1 MGNRSLNEQQQA
13 AVDTLEGP
21 LLIAAGAGTGKTS
34 CLIERLAHM
43 VNSGISPSNILLLTF
58 TNSAAKEMR
67 DRAEALSGN
76 MTGLTACTFHSFCHR
91 VLRKYG
97 AHIGISP
104 DFDVVTPGEDKD
116 AMQYVRA
123 ALSDRYAKTKPERYD
138 VMTSKVKQIPDDGG
152 LVDMVSKC
160 MNTETPPTVV
170 MEENGFTDIQISV
183 VNEMID
189 EYRSFKRS
197 RSLLDYDDLMS
208 AYIEL
213 VENVPEVRKRLNG
226 KYLYKMV
233 DEYQDTNAV
242 QLRIV
247 KSLCDGTD
255 NIAVVGDDQQ
265 SIYKFRGADFRNIM
279 EFEKMFPGA
288 KRITLERN
296 YRSNDGILNMANAI
310 VGSANEKLEKN
321 LWTDRRSEVRPVV
334 KTFPNSEAEAEWIAD
349 EIEKS
354 GYPLSEIAVLMRGG
368 RDSAILEGKL
378 NERGIPYE
386 KRGGVPF
393 FSLDFVRGVFALL
406 QITYNPKNEL
416 AWFRTF
422 QLCRN
427 IGPKNSRKIGDAV
440 MENGPSA
447 LKDYSRALLRDE
459 LNELYDEWAKLS
471 SCGDYMETVEEA
483 CSFYFRKRKFVIEN
497 SRMNDD
503 TKAKELKALK
513 HDRKV
518 NLPVLLRVARTFDS
532 IYDFVQATSLDAAKQ
547 KESEDKLVL
556 STVHSAK
563 GLEWRFVIGM
573 DATQKHLREDSDIEE
588 ERRLFYV
595 ETTRAKDRL
604 VYTAPKTAYGR
615 TTDTVMFLRES
626 GEVTDSYDLD
636 DCEYSPY
643 DGYGDGRRKRAWSD
657 TGDY

>member
-1 MGNRSLNEQQQA
+1 MGKRLLNEQQQA

-58 TNSAAKEMR
+58 TNNAADEMKS
-67 DRAEALSGN
+67 RAEALSGDLS
-76 MTGLTACTFHSFCHR
+76 GLTACTFHSFCFR
-91 VLRKYG
+91 TLREYG
-97 AHIGISP
+97 TRIGLSP
-104 DFDVVTPGEDKD
+104 DFDVITPGEDRD

-123 ALSDRYAKTKPERYD
+123 ALSDRYVKTAPERYK
-138 VMTSKVKQIPDDGG
+138 VMTSGIKQIPDDGE
-152 LVDMVSKC
+152 LVNMVSKC
-160 MNTETPPTVV
+160 MNTETPPAVV

-183 VNEMID
+183 VNEMIG
-189 EYRSFKRS
+189 EYRAFKRS
-197 RSLLDYDDLMS
+197 RDILDYDDLMS
-208 AYIEL
+208 LYIEL
-213 VENVPEVRKRLNG
+213 VTNVPQVRKALND

-242 QLRIV
+242 QLQIV
-247 KSLCDGTD
+247 KSLCDKTD

-279 EFEKMFPGA
+279 GFERMFPGT

-296 YRSNDGILNMANAI
+296 YRSNNGILTMANAI
-310 VGSANEKLEKN
+310 VGSAKEKLEKN
-321 LWTDRRSEVRPVV
+321 LWTDKTSDVRPFV
-334 KTFPNSEAEAEWIAD
+334 KTFPDSESEAEWICN
-349 EIEKS
+349 EIQKS
-354 GYPLSEIAVLMRGG
+354 EYPLSEIAVLMRGG

-393 FSLDFVRGVFALL
+393 FSLDFVRSIFALL

-427 IGPKNSRKIGDAV
+427 IGPKNSKKIGDAV
-440 MENGPSA
+440 MENGPEA
-447 LKDYSRALLRDE
+447 LRDYSRELLRAE
-459 LNELYDEWAKLS
+459 LNELYREWVKLS
-471 SCGDYMETVEEA
+471 NIRDYMTLVKEA
-483 CSFYFRKRKFVIEN
+483 CAFYFRKKKFVLEN
-497 SRMNDD
+497 SRMSGD
-503 TKAKELKALK
+503 TKAKELKTLAQDK
-513 HDRKV
+513 KV
-518 NLPVLLRVARTFDS
+518 NLPILLRVAEGFNNV
-532 IYDFVQATSLDAAKQ
+532 YDLVQATTLDAAKQ
-547 KESEDKLVL
+547 REKGEKLVL

-563 GLEWRFVIGM
+563 GLEWRLVIGM
-573 DATQKHLREDSDIEE
+573 DATQKHLRRDSDIEE

-604 VYTAPKTAYGR
+604 VYTVPKTGYYGR
-615 TTDTVMFLRES
+615 ETERIMFLNES
-626 GEVTDSYDLD
+626 RDVSEAYDFDDS
-636 DCEYSPY
+636 EEGTEPA
-643 DGYGDGRRKRAWSD
+643 GYGYSRPRLFG
-657 TGDY
+657 